1 MHPVRWRLNFVTLLR
16 HAKKS
21 TVSTRHTAI
30 GTIQSSADEHFL
42 LLKRVRS
49 LEVLSEGSNTSLLP
63 FQWWTM
69 AVTFEVIAL
78 CVFRMNCGQCEVKDR
93 LASNDALAIRI

>member
-1 MHPVRWRLNFVTLLR
+1 
-16 HAKKS
+16 
-21 TVSTRHTAI
+21 
-30 GTIQSSADEHFL
+30 
-42 LLKRVRS
+42 
-49 LEVLSEGSNTSLLP
+49 
-63 FQWWTM
+63 M